1 MEDTFTITLPK
12 DAPAGTL
19 SEIQASVSAMKGVEE
34 SGELT
39 TRGLDVAMIGVW
51 VKLISDSVGLTDAL
65 IGAVRKVFGLVREK
79 GIKGAKVT
87 IGTTVIELGDMS
99 LDEFEKTMKRLKA
112 AAG

>member
-12 DAPAGTL
+12 DAPPGAL
-19 SEIQASVSAMKGVEE
+19 NEIQASVGAMKGVEE

-39 TRGLDVAMIGVW
+39 TRGLDAAMIGVW

-65 IGAVRKVFGLVREK
+65 IDAVRKVFGLVREK

-112 AAG
+112 AAA

>member
-12 DAPAGTL
+12 DAPAGVL
-19 SEIQASVSAMKGVEE
+19 NEIQASVGAMKGVEE

-39 TRGLDVAMIGVW
+39 TRGLDAAMIGVW
-51 VKLISDSVGLTDAL
+51 VKLISDSVGLTDVL
-65 IGAVRKVFGLVREK
+65 IDAVRKVFGLVREK

-87 IGTTVIELGDMS
+87 IGTNVIDLGDMS

>member
-12 DAPAGTL
+12 DSPPGAL
-19 SEIQASVSAMKGVEE
+19 NEIRASLGQMDGVEE

-39 TRGLDVAMIGVW
+39 TRGFDVAMIGLW

-65 IGAVRKVFGLVREK
+65 IDAVRKVFGLVREK